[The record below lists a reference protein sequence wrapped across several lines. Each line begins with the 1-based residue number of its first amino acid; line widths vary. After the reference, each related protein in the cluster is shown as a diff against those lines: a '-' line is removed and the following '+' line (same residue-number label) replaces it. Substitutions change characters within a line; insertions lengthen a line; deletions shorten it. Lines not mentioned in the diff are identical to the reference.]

1 MISTHTKSEEA
12 APRVDRKAF
21 GYMIHDLARLL
32 RRRFDAAAQ
41 HYGLTLPQWR
51 VIGQLSLHDGIS
63 QVALAGLTDTD
74 PMTVSGLVERLE
86 TKGLVVRVADPDDS
100 RAKIVKI
107 TDKAQ
112 AMVVEM
118 KRLADSVYAEVFEGI
133 SDAERATALTVLQQM
148 GANLS
153 KSRASGKENLGKEE
167 LV

>member
-1 MISTHTKSEEA
+1 MISTHTKSGTLTT
-12 APRVDRKAF
+12 VDRKAF

-32 RRRFDAAAQ
+32 RRRFDASAQ

-51 VIGQLSLHDGIS
+51 VIGQLSKHDGIS

-86 TKGLVVRVADPDDS
+86 AKGLVVRVTDPTDS

-107 TDKAQ
+107 TDKAL
-112 AMVVEM
+112 AMVSEM
-118 KRLADSVYAEVFEGI
+118 KRLADEVYAQVFDGV
-133 SDAERATALTVLQQM
+133 SDADRETAIKVLQQM
-148 GANLS
+148 SANLS
-153 KSRASGKENLGKEE
+153 RQRVPGKEE